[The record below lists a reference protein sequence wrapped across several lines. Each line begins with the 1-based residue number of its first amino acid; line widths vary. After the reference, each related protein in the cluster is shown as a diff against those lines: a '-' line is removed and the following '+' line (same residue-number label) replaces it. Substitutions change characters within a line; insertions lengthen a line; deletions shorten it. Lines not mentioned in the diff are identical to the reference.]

1 MSDAVLLV
9 GAGAMAVEYSKV
21 LTALERE
28 HIVLGRGAASAAVFA
43 EKTGITPSTGTLAEQ
58 FARLSGLPS
67 LAIVTVNAMH
77 LAEVSSEL
85 LKAGVRRVLVE
96 KPAAL
101 DSAEL
106 DSLGAA
112 AAHTGADLRIGYN
125 RRYLASV
132 IRARE
137 MIAQDGGVLSV
148 KFDFSE
154 PSRRIAGLDKPQREL
169 DTWFYGNSS
178 HVVDLA
184 LHLAGDPV
192 ELSGHTTGGVSW
204 HPSAGSFVG
213 CGLTSSGTL
222 LSWHANW
229 IGPGRWGVEV
239 ITPER
244 RLILQPL
251 ELLRVQD
258 HNGFTESAV
267 DLCVDADGGLK
278 PGLRKQTEAFLDGTD
293 DEHLLTLPAHVERWP
308 ALEAIRTGGIW
319 HREQGTAP

>member
-1 MSDAVLLV
+1 M
-9 GAGAMAVEYSKV
+9 
-21 LTALERE
+21 
-28 HIVLGRGAASAAVFA
+28 FA
-43 EKTGITPSTGTLAEQ
+43 EKTGITPSTGTLVEQ
-58 FARLSGLPS
+58 LSSLRELPS
-67 LAIVTVNAMH
+67 VAIVTVNAMH
-77 LAEVSSEL
+77 LAQVSTEL
-85 LKAGVRRVLVE
+85 AEAGVRRLLVE

-101 DSAEL
+101 DGSEL
-106 DSLGAA
+106 DELGAA
-112 AAHTGADLRIGYN
+112 AARTGADLRIGYN

-137 MIAQDGGVLSV
+137 IIAEDGGALSA

-192 ELSGHTTGGVSW
+192 EVTGRVAGGVSW
-204 HPSAGSFVG
+204 HPKAGTFVG
-213 CGLTSSGTL
+213 MGHTSSGTL

-251 ELLRVQD
+251 ESLRVQD
-258 HNGFTESAV
+258 HNGFTENPV
-267 DLCVDADGGLK
+267 DLGVDSEGGLK
-278 PGLRKQTEAFLDGTD
+278 PGLRKQVEAFLDGTD
-293 DEHLLTLPAHVERWP
+293 DEHLLDLPAHIKRWP
-308 ALEAIRTGGIW
+308 ALEAIRTGGVW
-319 HREQGTAP
+319 HSEDAAR